1 MRTEAQKK
9 AVAKYQENLERVSIW
24 VTPEEKDR
32 WNRMAVES
40 GRSLTQFIKDCVE
53 AVGADLLPMPV
64 SPEGILIKEELP
76 QLEE

>member
-9 AVAKYQENLERVSIW
+9 AVAKYQENRERVSIW

-53 AVGADLLPMPV
+53 AAGADLLPMPV
-64 SPEGILIKEELP
+64 AEKGILEQK
-76 QLEE
+76 QRG